1 MSGTILVT
9 GAAGFLGSALADT
22 LDAKGRSVRRAVREG
37 QGASVVAMGDI
48 GPQTDWSAAVYGV
61 DTIVHCA
68 ARAHVVQ
75 EELADP
81 LPLFRALNRDATL
94 ALARAGAASGVRRF
108 VFVSSIGV
116 HGGATFGT
124 PFSADD
130 VPCPHSPYA
139 ISKWEAEQGLA
150 IVAAETGMEVVIVRP
165 PLVIGPGAKGNLGTI
180 ARLIGRGF
188 PIPFGAVT
196 RNRRDLVSLPVLV
209 DLLIQCVDHPSAA
222 GRVFLAS
229 DNRTRSTADIVRA
242 VAVSEYR
249 SARLMPVPARLI
261 SAGLRLIGRKATAEQ
276 LLGDLEVDIAQTRD
290 TLGWQPDVTR
300 IF

>member
-1 MSGTILVT
+1 M
-9 GAAGFLGSALADT
+9 
-22 LDAKGRSVRRAVREG
+22 
-37 QGASVVAMGDI
+37 
-48 GPQTDWSAAVYGV
+48 
-61 DTIVHCA
+61 
-68 ARAHVVQ
+68 
-75 EELADP
+75 
-81 LPLFRALNRDATL
+81 
-94 ALARAGAASGVRRF
+94 
-108 VFVSSIGV
+108 
-116 HGGATFGT
+116 
-124 PFSADD
+124 
-130 VPCPHSPYA
+130 
-139 ISKWEAEQGLA
+139 
-150 IVAAETGMEVVIVRP
+150 
-165 PLVIGPGAKGNLGTI
+165 
-180 ARLIGRGF
+180 
-188 PIPFGAVT
+188 T